1 MKVPELFNLHGSFF
15 VSQLEE
21 GYLLKIGD
29 RFEAEQGPLQVTSKA
44 DCVVLHRLLGT
55 DDSR

>member
-44 DCVVLHRLLGT
+44 DCV
-55 DDSR
+55 